1 MCHTHDHEDSV
12 FHKPCPRSTYI
23 IEYVRVSCYTN
34 AFSFFFKCLRAGW
47 MHTLQSFLQCGVVFL
62 ACTAGCDVTC
72 RRSLHAYR
80 MQMCTQSCNN
90 PSTLCAVLCIAMHTV
105 CLDCCKRVHS
115 RATIQAHCV
124 PCYALLCTVCL
135 DCCKCVHS
143 RATIQAHCV
152 PCIAMHV
159 CRRQAPPTHPRTF
172 NNVEVETRRKL
183 CHIGEDAASVSDVV
197 SLLMDPAS
205 LFFPISRIM
214 SCHSPENRHI
224 FDHKA
229 V

>member
-1 MCHTHDHEDSV
+1 MTIRAIECGLHTHTSTPHAQPQSMCHTHDHEDSV

-90 PSTLCAVLCIAMHTV
+90 PSTLCAVLCIAMHSVLGLLQMCTQS
-105 CLDCCKRVHS
+105 CNDPSTLCAVHS
-115 RATIQAHCV
+115 NACV
-124 PCYALLCTVCL
+124 PSAST
-135 DCCKCVHS
+135 
-143 RATIQAHCV
+143 TN
-152 PCIAMHV
+152 
-159 CRRQAPPTHPRTF
+159 APTDLEPTR
-172 NNVEVETRRKL
+172 
-183 CHIGEDAASVSDVV
+183 
-197 SLLMDPAS
+197 
-205 LFFPISRIM
+205 
-214 SCHSPENRHI
+214 
-224 FDHKA
+224 
-229 V
+229 